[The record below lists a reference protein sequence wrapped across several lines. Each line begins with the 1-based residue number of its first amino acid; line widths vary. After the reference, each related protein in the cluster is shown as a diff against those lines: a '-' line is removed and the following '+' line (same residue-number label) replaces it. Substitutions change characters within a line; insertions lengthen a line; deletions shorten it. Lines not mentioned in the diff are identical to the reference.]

1 MSEQINESVTNKL
14 IAVGSVP
21 SNMLV
26 NDSSLLLSQE
36 NKASWVQIW
45 KPGEEVGGGVGAGM
59 GEEVMRGQKG
69 RVS

>member
-1 MSEQINESVTNKL
+1 
-14 IAVGSVP
+14 
-21 SNMLV
+21 MLA